1 MSTPMRHPDI
11 PTYPEGYPVAVN
23 EAQAVLMEAKG
34 WVRVEAA
41 AVDYSKMRK
50 GSLLDEAERLGLDI
64 PDRATAEELRD
75 LLEADQSERLSVL
88 ADTVVDGEPLSV
100 PTQED
105 LTRG

>member
-1 MSTPMRHPDI
+1 MIPLRHPAI
-11 PTYPEGYPVAVN
+11 PEYPEGYPVAVN
-23 EAQAVLMEAKG
+23 EAQAVLMEANG

-50 GSLLDEAERLGLDI
+50 GSLLDEAERLGLDV
-64 PDRATAEELRD
+64 PDRVSVEDLRK

-88 ADTVVDGEPLSV
+88 ADTVVDGEPLAG

-105 LTRG
+105 